1 MRLDIQELGKQKS
14 TWIMAVV
21 ICLFL
26 TGHGAA
32 LEKTGYVNRDDL
44 FSIFF
49 ADAQNGWSCGRWG
62 TVLHTAD
69 GGKAWEV
76 QKSGTQ
82 NTLSAIYFVD
92 PSNGW
97 AVGNSGTIIHT
108 ADGGKTW
115 KNQNSPVP
123 FYHMDVCFVSPLKG
137 WVVSEKTHILYTSNG
152 GKTWEVQFSDEDYI
166 LKSISFPDE
175 SHGWAAGEFG
185 HLYHTDDGGI
195 SWKKLAGEAYI
206 DENTGDLKG
215 GPFLYDIA
223 AVDDS
228 SAWAVGIEGRVI
240 MTRDAGATWNE
251 IQTGAPNTQLF
262 SVCTDRHK
270 TLIIAGKGV
279 CLSSENSGHT
289 WRQAKFSPPIDYT
302 WIYDVSSVGG
312 GYFAACGEEGHIYVG
327 NSGNF
332 KRVR

>member
-1 MRLDIQELGKQKS
+1 MLTHQRG
-14 TWIMAVV
+14 V
-21 ICLFL
+21 L
-26 TGHGAA
+26 TGFAGILLILAGLFVMGVDNCRA
-32 LEKTGYVNRDDL
+32 ETGYTNRDDL

-49 ADAQNGWSCGRWG
+49 ADAQNGWACGRWG

-82 NTLSAIYFVD
+82 NTLSAICFVD
-92 PSNGW
+92 PINGW

-115 KNQNSPVP
+115 ENQDSPVP
-123 FYHMDVCFVSPLKG
+123 FYHMDLCFVSPLKG
-137 WVVSEKTHILYTSNG
+137 WVVSEKTHILSTSNG

-166 LKSISFPDE
+166 LKSISFQDE
-175 SHGWAAGEFG
+175 NHGWAAGEFG
-185 HLYHTDDGGI
+185 HLYHTTDGGLT
-195 SWKKLAGEAYI
+195 WKKLAGGSYI

-215 GPFLYDIA
+215 GSFLYDIA
-223 AVDDS
+223 GIDDDT
-228 SAWAVGIEGRVI
+228 AWAVGIEGRGI
-240 MTRDAGATWNE
+240 ITRDSGATWNV

-279 CLSSENSGHT
+279 CLFSENSGVT
-289 WRQAKFSPPIDYT
+289 WRQAQFSPPIDYT
-302 WIYDVSSVGG
+302 WIYDVSTAGG
-312 GYFAACGEEGHIYVG
+312 SSFAACGEEGHIYVG
-327 NSGNF
+327 SSGTF